1 MVPLRTLAG
10 YVWNQLG
17 TEQKLI
23 KTWSFCILE
32 NVNVAGGMSQSTN
45 LEGSQQYLDCLVEC
59 LNPEISTGGWITAEY
74 FGSELYHLIEEKKLI
89 ALSNPT

>member
-23 KTWSFCILE
+23 KTLSFYILE

-45 LEGSQQYLDCLVEC
+45 PEGSQRYFDCPVE
-59 LNPEISTGGWITAEY
+59 
-74 FGSELYHLIEEKKLI
+74 
-89 ALSNPT
+89 